1 MFLRRFEAVEIPI
14 PSGSTNTR
22 FYFPD
27 QPQLRNAL
35 INAIQVYAP
44 GAIAATPNT
53 LSTPATNVEMRKAT
67 ITLFSGDIQLV
78 FNMPLLSL
86 NNVVAFDSVFTRDNP
101 YVFQLP
107 DIQGLVISWT
117 KSYIT
122 LSSAAA
128 TTNVAFSF
136 GVYYTLPE

>member
-1 MFLRRFEAVEIPI
+1 MFLRRYEAVEIPV
-14 PSGSTNTR
+14 PNGSTNTR

-35 INAIQVYAP
+35 INAIQVYGP
-44 GAIAATPNT
+44 GSISATPNT
-53 LSTPATNVEMRKAT
+53 LSTPATNVEMKKAT

-86 NNVVAFDSVFTRDNP
+86 NNVVGYDTTSTQNNP

-117 KSYIT
+117 KSFIT

-136 GVYYTLPE
+136 GVFYTLPE

>member
-1 MFLRRFEAVEIPI
+1 MK
-14 PSGSTNTR
+14 
-22 FYFPD
+22 
-27 QPQLRNAL
+27 
-35 INAIQVYAP
+35 
-44 GAIAATPNT
+44 
-53 LSTPATNVEMRKAT
+53 KAT

-86 NNVVAFDSVFTRDNP
+86 NNIVGNDATAGTNNP

-117 KSYIT
+117 KSFIT

-136 GVYYTLPE
+136 GVFYTLPE

>member
-1 MFLRRFEAVEIPI
+1 MFLKRFEAIEIPI

-27 QPQLRNAL
+27 APQLRSAF
-35 INAIQVYAP
+35 INCIQVYGP
-44 GAIAATPNT
+44 GAITATPNT
-53 LSTPATNVEMRKAT
+53 LSTPATNVEMKKAT
-67 ITLFSGDIQLV
+67 LTLYSGDIQLV
-78 FNMPLLSL
+78 FNMPLLAY
-86 NNVVAFDSVFTRDNP
+86 NNVVGYDTTSTQNNP

-107 DIQGLVISWT
+107 DLQGLIISWT